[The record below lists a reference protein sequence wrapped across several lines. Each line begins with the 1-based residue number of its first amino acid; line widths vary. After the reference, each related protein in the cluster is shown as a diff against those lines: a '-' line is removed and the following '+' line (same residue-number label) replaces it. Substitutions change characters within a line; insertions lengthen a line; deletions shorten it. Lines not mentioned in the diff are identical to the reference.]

1 MSHIVFLTLAS
12 VVGVSAVSLLG
23 VVLLFLH
30 KSVLNRILTILVSFS
45 TGALLGDVFLHMLPE
60 MSADGPV
67 QPATWMIVLFGMII
81 SFVLEKFI
89 HWHHHHHAEFQEEY
103 HHHHPVGVMNLIG
116 DFLHNAIDGLLIAG
130 SYLIDVRLG
139 FATTIAVVFHEIP
152 QEIGDMGVL
161 LYSGFSK
168 GRAIFFNVM
177 TALSSVVAA
186 VIVLSI
192 GTDSPSV
199 PAILVPFAAGNFL
212 YIAGSDLIPELH
224 KETAIGKST
233 MQFFGL
239 LAGIGAMAALLLVE

>member
-1 MSHIVFLTLAS
+1 MNSVTLLTLVS
-12 VVGVSAVSLLG
+12 VIGVSAVSLLG
-23 VVLLFLH
+23 VGLLFLH
-30 KSVLNRILTILVSFS
+30 KSILDRILTLLVSFS

-60 MSADGPV
+60 MSEEGPV
-67 QPATWMIVLFGMII
+67 ELSTWMIVLSGMVV
-81 SFVLEKFI
+81 SFLLEKFI
-89 HWHHHHHAEFQEEY
+89 HWHHHHHVEFEEEY
-103 HHHHPVGVMNLIG
+103 HHHPIGIMNLVG

-130 SYLIDVRLG
+130 SYLIDIRLG
-139 FATTIAVVFHEIP
+139 IATTIAVIFHEIP

-168 GRAIFFNVM
+168 GKAVFFNVM

-192 GTDSPSV
+192 GADSPSV
-199 PAILVPFAAGNFL
+199 PAVLVPLAAGNFL

-233 MQFFGL
+233 MQFLGL
-239 LAGIGAMAALLLVE
+239 LAGIGCMAALLLVE